1 MNAAKVCPKC
11 QHSMSSGFIP
21 DRAPDVVYGSL
32 WVEGEP
38 KPGFSGIKV
47 PQELSLPIVT
57 YRCVACGFLESYA
70 NMESLAK

>member
-1 MNAAKVCPKC
+1 
-11 QHSMSSGFIP
+11 MSSGFIP
-21 DRAPDVVYGSL
+21 NRAPDVVYGSL

-47 PQELSLPIVT
+47 SQELSLPIVT
-57 YRCVACGFLESYA
+57 YRCAACGFLESYA

>member
-1 MNAAKVCPKC
+1 MNAAKSCPKC
-11 QHSMSSGFIP
+11 QQSMRRGFIP
-21 DRAPDVVYGSL
+21 DRSPDVVYGSL

-38 KPGFSGIKV
+38 KPGFSGINV
-47 PQELSLPIVT
+47 PQELSLPFAT